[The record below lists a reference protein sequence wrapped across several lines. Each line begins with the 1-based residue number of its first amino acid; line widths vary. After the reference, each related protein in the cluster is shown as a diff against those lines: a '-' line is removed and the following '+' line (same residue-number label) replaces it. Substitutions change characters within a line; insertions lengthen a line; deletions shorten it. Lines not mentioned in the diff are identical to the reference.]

1 MLTIVRRLPI
11 PRALARTASAGLG
24 LAVLSLLAASGCR
37 RGIPEAPPQP
47 IAYSHKAH
55 IDAGLECSRCHRGA
69 ERAKEAGIPE
79 LYVCVT
85 CHRRAIPDHPEI
97 VKVKAYYDRNEP
109 VLWRKV
115 NVISAEAMVHFDH
128 GAHARA
134 EVGCQT
140 CHGDVGQMTLARR
153 VINTADM
160 GWCVSCHEQEEASID
175 CLTCHH

>member
-1 MLTIVRRLPI
+1 
-11 PRALARTASAGLG
+11 LG
-24 LAVLSLLAASGCR
+24 LFGLLATLGACSDE
-37 RGIPEAPPQP
+37 PPPPPPQP

-69 ERAKEAGIPE
+69 DRAKEAGLPE
-79 LYVCVT
+79 MRACVT

-97 VKVKAYYDRNEP
+97 VKFNALYEAGEP
-109 VLWRKV
+109 LLWRKV
-115 NVISAEAMVHFDH
+115 NVMPRDAMVHFHH

-134 EVGCQT
+134 EIGCET
-140 CHGDVGQMTLARR
+140 CHGDVGQMALAQR

-160 GWCVSCHEQEEASID
+160 GWCVDCHREEEASID